1 MMTETQFTEAVEQY
15 LDMVYRIAL
24 NWFRIP
30 ADAED
35 VAQTVMLRLWQTE
48 TAFES
53 EAHLRHWLTRVTL
66 NCCKDLSRTPWKR
79 RVIPLEGITEP
90 AFADPAHRGLFREV
104 MALPGKYRVPLYL
117 YYYEGY
123 RVAEV
128 GELLGLK
135 PSTVQTRLARARAK
149 WKTQMEE

>member
-1 MMTETQFTEAVEQY
+1 MMTEKQFTEDVEQY

-48 TAFES
+48 TVFES
-53 EAHLRHWLTRVTL
+53 EAHLRHWLTRVTV
-66 NCCKDLSRTPWKR
+66 NCCKDLSRKAWKR
-79 RVIPLEGITEP
+79 RTVPLEAAAEP
-90 AFADPAHRGLFREV
+90 VFADPARQTLFQEV

-123 RVAEV
+123 SVAEV
-128 GELLGLK
+128 GALLEMK
-135 PSTVQTRLARARAK
+135 PSTVQTRLARARARL
-149 WKTQMEE
+149 KTQMEE

>member
-1 MMTETQFTEAVEQY
+1 MMTEKRFTEAVEQY

-24 NWFRIP
+24 NYFRIP

-48 TAFES
+48 MVFEN
-53 EAHLRHWLTRVTL
+53 ETHLRHWLTRVTL
-66 NCCKDLSRTPWKR
+66 NCCKDLSRTAWR
-79 RVIPLEGITEP
+79 RRTVPLEFVAEP
-90 AFADPAHRGLFREV
+90 VFVDPARQTLFQEV

-123 RVAEV
+123 SVAEV
-128 GELLGLK
+128 GALLGLK
-135 PSTVQTRLARARAK
+135 PSTVQTRLARARAGL
-149 WKTQMEE
+149 KTQLEE

>member
-1 MMTETQFTEAVEQY
+1 MMTEERFTEAVEQY

-24 NWFRIP
+24 NYSRIP

-48 TAFES
+48 MVFEN
-53 EAHLRHWLTRVTL
+53 ETHLRHWLTRVTL
-66 NCCKDLSRTPWKR
+66 NCCKDLSRTAWKR
-79 RVIPLEGITEP
+79 RTVPLESVAEP
-90 AFADPAHRGLFREV
+90 VFADPARQTLFQEV

-123 RVAEV
+123 SVAEV
-128 GELLGLK
+128 GALLGLK
-135 PSTVQTRLARARAK
+135 PSTVQTRLARARAGL
-149 WKTQMEE
+149 KTQLEE